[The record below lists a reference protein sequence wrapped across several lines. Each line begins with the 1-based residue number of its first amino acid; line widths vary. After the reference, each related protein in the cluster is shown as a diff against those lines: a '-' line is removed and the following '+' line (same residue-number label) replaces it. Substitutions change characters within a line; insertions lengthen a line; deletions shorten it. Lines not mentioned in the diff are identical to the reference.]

1 LTNDSYKAYMKMN
14 HSRQQPFLFI
24 VFFSLILLIVLLTMQ
39 YKSNQSIYRLQKSN
53 EQAMRIFQAN
63 IKMQEIINYNYEVE
77 NIIRKFLL
85 SKKSDNAVFIPKTI
99 SSINKGVSEL
109 IELASSGNNQALLN
123 KLSTGIDQEMAFYK
137 RVFDTSYRDNDAA
150 KALLNSEE
158 AKQLSDNIYEA
169 ATRIQLQLEKNLQH
183 SIIDN
188 TAVSKKVQYLSQW
201 LIFLA
206 VGAVLVLGTIIIR
219 HLQRNSRLIQDL
231 EIAKNKANKAA
242 IIKEQFLA
250 NMSHEIRTPIN
261 SVIGFTQLLQRTS
274 LSIDQKQFVDLINT
288 SGNNLLNIINDILD
302 ISKMEANMLQLE
314 KRPFSVHELCYT
326 LEMMFTHHA
335 KEKGLSYTSEVNE
348 NVPEV
353 LLGDKERL
361 NQVLNNLIANAFKF
375 TESGNVHLSVQAVN
389 KNSITSTLRFVVKDS
404 GIGIEASKIDSIFER
419 FEQAD
424 TDTTRKYGGTGLG
437 LAIVKHII
445 TMHGGFIKVK
455 SEPGI
460 GTEFIFEITY
470 DQEPVSVNN
479 APSGNR
485 ETTTMTNNISLAGLS
500 ILAAEDNKMNQT
512 LLRFLF
518 NQWDVNFTLVETG
531 QQAITAF
538 REKYFDFVL
547 LDIQMPVMDGYT
559 TARLIRNEIKSA
571 VPIVAMTAHVLPGEK
586 ERCLATG
593 MNDYISKPL
602 NELELFCLIEKYTKE
617 REEKTAGNDCSCQ
630 FVNMAYLNQ
639 SYAHNKDFII
649 EVFYQFKEQ
658 YPAELTELQKAVA
671 SRDFSNT
678 KRMAHHLKTT
688 VTAIHNT
695 SPLYEYCDRID
706 QIENDA
712 NSWEI
717 TDAALHQLLDNKE
730 MVMEEINELL
740 KKNFSGLAAK

>member
-1 LTNDSYKAYMKMN
+1 MKMS
-14 HSRQQPFLFI
+14 HSRRQPFLFI
-24 VFFSLILLIVLLTMQ
+24 VLFSLILMIVLLIMQ
-39 YKSNQSIYRLQKSN
+39 YKSTQSIYRLQKSN

-85 SKKSDNAVFIPKTI
+85 SKKSDNAVYIPTTI

-109 IELASSGNNQALLN
+109 IDLASTGGNQALLN
-123 KLSTGIDQEMAFYK
+123 KLSTGIEQEMVFYK

-150 KALLNSEE
+150 KALLISEE

-169 ATRIQLQLEKNLQH
+169 ATRIQLELEKDLQQ
-183 SIIDN
+183 SIVDN

-219 HLQRNSRLIQDL
+219 HLQRNFRLIQDL
-231 EIAKNKANKAA
+231 EIAKNKAHKAA
-242 IIKEQFLA
+242 VIKEQFLA

-261 SVIGFTQLLQRTS
+261 SVIGFTQLLQRTV
-274 LSIDQKQFVDLINT
+274 LSNDQKQFVDLINS

-335 KEKGLSYTSEVNE
+335 NEKGLSYRSEVNE

-375 TESGNVHLSVQAVN
+375 TDSGAVHLSVLAVTQN
-389 KNSITSTLRFVVKDS
+389 ATTVTLRFVVKDT

-455 SEPGI
+455 SDPGI

-470 DQEPVSVNN
+470 DLESVAVNN
-479 APSGNR
+479 ASSGNT

-512 LLRFLF
+512 LLKFLF
-518 NQWDVNFTLVETG
+518 KQWDVSFTLVETG
-531 QQAITAF
+531 QEAITAF
-538 REKYFDFVL
+538 RQKHFDLVL

-559 TARLIRNEIKSA
+559 TAGLIRNEIKSF

-602 NELELFCLIEKYTKE
+602 NELELFGLLE
-617 REEKTAGNDCSCQ
+617 RYRKGAEEKIAGTDDPYQ
-630 FVNMAYLNQ
+630 FINMAYLNQ
-639 SYAHNKDFII
+639 TYAHNKDFIN

-658 YPAELTELQKAVA
+658 YPAELAELQEAVA
-671 SRDFSNT
+671 GKDFSYT

-695 SPLYEYCDRID
+695 SPLYEYFDRID
-706 QIENDA
+706 RLENDA
-712 NSWEI
+712 INWKTIEA
-717 TDAALHQLLDNKE
+717 TLHQLLNNKE
-730 MVMEEINELL
+730 MVIEEINKLL
-740 KKNFSGLAAK
+740 KRSFSGLAAK